1 VWVIK
6 RLFLTVLFSSLIV
19 SCSSTIET
27 SLESTTQNYNSE
39 YLIGPGDTL
48 NVFVW
53 RNPEIS
59 ITVPVRPDGYISTPL
74 VEDMLAVDKTPTA
87 LARNIEKRLSR
98 YIRKPVVTV
107 LVTGFVGTY
116 GNQIR
121 VIGEAANPQAFPYRE
136 DMTILDVMIAAG
148 GLTDFAAGNRAKI
161 IRRYEGKNKQF
172 TVRLEDLIKDGDISA
187 NVKVV
192 PGDIIL
198 IPESIF

>member
-1 VWVIK
+1 MSVIK
-6 RLFLTVLFSSLIV
+6 RLIPILIFPVLLAA
-19 SCSSTIET
+19 CSSTVELT
-27 SLESTTQNYNSE
+27 SDAVPESSKSD

-59 ITVPVRPDGYISTPL
+59 VTVPVRPDGFISTPL
-74 VEDMLAVDKTPTA
+74 VEDMKAVDKTPSA
-87 LARNIEKRLSR
+87 LARDIETRLEK

-107 LVTGFVGTY
+107 LVTQFVGTY

-121 VIGEAANPQAFPYRE
+121 VIGEAAKPQALPYRE
-136 DMTILDVMIAAG
+136 NMTVLDVMIAAG

-161 IRRYEGKNKQF
+161 IRRSGGKSTQF
-172 TVRLEDLIKDGDISA
+172 TVRLEDLIKDGDITA

-198 IPESIF
+198 IPESLF